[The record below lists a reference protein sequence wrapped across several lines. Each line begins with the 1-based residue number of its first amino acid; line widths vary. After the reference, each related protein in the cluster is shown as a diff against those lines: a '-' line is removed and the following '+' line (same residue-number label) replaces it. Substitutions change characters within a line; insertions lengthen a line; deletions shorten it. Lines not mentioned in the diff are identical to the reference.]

1 LRSDERPLRLI
12 ADKRIQ
18 GKMKKFASKIYDYVI
33 NPPSDDELKKAW
45 QQSEV
50 QLPVIW
56 LLGKTG
62 AGKSSIVQQ
71 LTGHS
76 RAEIGNGYMPCTRDS
91 SYFDYPQNR
100 PILRFLDTRGLGDVD
115 YKVDEDLDELS
126 HSSHALLVVSRIR
139 DAEQSAMLGVLKK
152 IRKSARHIGRSAIIA
167 VHTGADELENEHD
180 RRRAVQARQDEIEA
194 VWGKPVEFCITG
206 FGERSGGGLND
217 FGADQLR
224 ELIGKK
230 VPELSLWLLK
240 NAHNDAE
247 QNNFDQLKTDV
258 LWYAGTAA
266 ASDAIPVVGLVSV
279 PAIQGKM
286 LHSLSRKYGMQWNTR
301 NFSEFSAALG
311 TSFALRYVTSLA
323 ARQLAKLVPGF
334 GQLAGGAFAV
344 SVSYASTYALGRAAC
359 SYLYHKK
366 TATEISDGA
375 LQSVF
380 QDAMQQGR
388 QAGMEATRAAHK

>member
-1 LRSDERPLRLI
+1 
-12 ADKRIQ
+12 
-18 GKMKKFASKIYDYVI
+18 MKKFASRIYHYVI

-45 QQSEV
+45 QQIDL

-56 LLGKTG
+56 MLGKTG
-62 AGKSSIVQQ
+62 AGKSSIVQR

-76 RAEIGNGYMPCTRDS
+76 RAKIGNGFMPCTHDS
-91 SYFDYPQNR
+91 SYFDYPQER
-100 PILRFLDTRGLGDVD
+100 PILRFLDTRGLGDAD
-115 YKVDEDLDELS
+115 YDVEPDLEVLG
-126 HSSHALLVVSRIR
+126 HSSHALLVVCRMR
-139 DAEQSAMLGVLKK
+139 DSEQSAVLGALKK
-152 IRKSARHIGRSAIIA
+152 IRKSARHIGHSAIIA
-167 VHTGADELENEHD
+167 VHTGADELENERD
-180 RRRAVQARQDEIEA
+180 RRRAVQAKQDELEA
-194 VWGKPVEFCITG
+194 VWGKPVDYCITG
-206 FGERSGGGLND
+206 FGERSDGSLND
-217 FGADQLR
+217 LGADRLR

-240 NAHNDAE
+240 SAHRDVE
-247 QNNFDQLKTDV
+247 QENFDQLKTEV
-258 LWYAGTAA
+258 LWYSATAA

-286 LHSLSRKYGMQWNTR
+286 LHSLSRKYGIRWNKR

-311 TSFALRYVTSLA
+311 TSFAFRYLTNLA

-366 TATEISDGA
+366 TATVIDDRA
-375 LQSVF
+375 LQAVY
-380 QDAMQQGR
+380 QDAMKQSR
-388 QAGMEATRAAHK
+388 QAGRDGNMMAQE

>member
-1 LRSDERPLRLI
+1 
-12 ADKRIQ
+12 
-18 GKMKKFASKIYDYVI
+18 MKKFASRIYHYVI

-45 QQSEV
+45 QQIDL

-56 LLGKTG
+56 MLGKTG
-62 AGKSSIVQQ
+62 AGKSSIVQR

-76 RAEIGNGYMPCTRDS
+76 RAKIGNGFMPCTHDS
-91 SYFDYPQNR
+91 SYFDYPQER

-115 YKVDEDLDELS
+115 YDVEPDLEVLG
-126 HSSHALLVVSRIR
+126 HSSHALLVVCRMR
-139 DAEQSAMLGVLKK
+139 DGEQSAVLGALKK
-152 IRKSARHIGRSAIIA
+152 IRKSARHIGHSAIIA
-167 VHTGADELENEHD
+167 VHTGADELENERD
-180 RRRAVQARQDEIEA
+180 RRRAVQAKQDELEA
-194 VWGKPVEFCITG
+194 VWGKPVDYCITG
-206 FGERSGGGLND
+206 FGERSDGSLND
-217 FGADQLR
+217 LGADQLR

-240 NAHNDAE
+240 SAHRDVE
-247 QNNFDQLKTDV
+247 QENFDQLKTEV
-258 LWYAGTAA
+258 LWYSATAA

-286 LHSLSRKYGMQWNTR
+286 LHSLSRKYGIRWNKR

-311 TSFALRYVTSLA
+311 TSFAFRYLTNLA

-366 TATEISDGA
+366 TATVIDDRA
-375 LQSVF
+375 LQAVY
-380 QDAMQQGR
+380 QDAMKQSR
-388 QAGMEATRAAHK
+388 QAGRDGTMMAQE